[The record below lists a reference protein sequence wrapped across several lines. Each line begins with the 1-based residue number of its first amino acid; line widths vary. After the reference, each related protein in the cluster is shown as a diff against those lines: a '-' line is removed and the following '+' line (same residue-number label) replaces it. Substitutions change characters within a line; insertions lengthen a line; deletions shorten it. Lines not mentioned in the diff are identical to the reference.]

1 MPSPSTDV
9 VTSYMESLTFDTEST
24 VPEAVLLED
33 TSKSDASTFDTP
45 SSNVTRN
52 TSTVLPVCSAIGSDL
67 VNDTIVGDMVST
79 VYDSFVVGG
88 VLISTLG
95 MSALSTILLSDAIS
109 RLSMPSL
116 VTDMVTLYME
126 GLI

>member
-1 MPSPSTDV
+1 M
-9 VTSYMESLTFDTEST
+9 
-24 VPEAVLLED
+24 PEAVLLED
-33 TSKSDASTFDTP
+33 TSKSSLSTFDTP

-52 TSTVLPVCSAIGSDL
+52 TSEGLLVYPSTGLYF
-67 VNDTIVGDMVST
+67 VNDTIVGDVVSI
-79 VYDSFVVGG
+79 VYDSSSRG
-88 VLISTLG
+88 VILVSLLEV
-95 MSALSTILLSDAIS
+95 SVLSTILLPDAIS